1 MKNAG
6 LVYLVCLLILSQ
18 SIFAQNTANTV
29 LDPNEFENG
38 ITKAEIQILDVRTA
52 EEFKTG
58 HIKNALQA
66 DWKDQAQ
73 FKDRVQYVDKNRPVY
88 IYCLVGGRSAA
99 AAEWMRE
106 NGYSDVIELKGGINA
121 WKKANKPV
129 EGSSNE
135 PLMSLDQYKASIPDD
150 RMVLVDFGATWCPPC
165 VKMAPVFEAL
175 QKNKDLHFVFI
186 KIDAGVQTELMKT
199 MNVDKL
205 PTLIIY
211 KKGKEKWRD
220 SGIIEKKILEKELK

>member
-6 LVYLVCLLILSQ
+6 LVFLVCFMAISKCLFSQ
-18 SIFAQNTANTV
+18 NSNASS
-29 LDPNEFENG
+29 LDPNEFEKG
-38 ITKAEIQILDVRTA
+38 IGNANIQILDVRTA

-66 DWKDQAQ
+66 DWKDMAQ
-73 FKDRVQYVDKNRPVY
+73 FKDRVQYVDKTRPVY

-106 NGYSDVIELKGGINA
+106 NGYNNVIELKGGINA
-121 WKKANKPV
+121 WKRANKPV

-135 PLMSLDQYKASIPDD
+135 PQITLQQFKASIPED
-150 RMVLVDFGATWCPPC
+150 RTVLVDFGATWCPPC
-165 VKMAPVFEAL
+165 VKMAPVLEEL

-186 KIDAGVQTELMKT
+186 KIDAGVQTELMKS

-211 KKGKEKWRD
+211 KKGKEKWRKA
-220 SGIIEKKILEKELK
+220 GIVEKKTLEKELK

>member
-6 LVYLVCLLILSQ
+6 LVFLVSLLTLSQ
-18 SIFAQNTANTV
+18 TIFAQNAANTV

-38 ITKAEIQILDVRTA
+38 IAKAEIQILDVRTA

-106 NGYSDVIELKGGINA
+106 NGYNDVIELKGGINA

-135 PLMSLDQYKASIPDD
+135 PLMTLDQYKASIPDD

-165 VKMAPVFEAL
+165 VKMAPVLEAL

-205 PTLIIY
+205 PTMIIY

>member
-6 LVYLVCLLILSQ
+6 LVFLVCFIALSG
-18 SIFAQNTANTV
+18 SLFAQNTNTSAI
-29 LDPNEFENG
+29 DPNEFETG
-38 ITKAEIQILDVRTA
+38 IGKAGIQLLDVRTA

-106 NGYSDVIELKGGINA
+106 NGYSQVIELKGGINA
-121 WKKANKPV
+121 WKKANKAV

-135 PLMSLDQYKASIPDD
+135 PQITLAQYKASIPDD
-150 RMVLVDFGATWCPPC
+150 RTVLVDFGATWCPPC
-165 VKMAPVFEAL
+165 VKMAPVLEEL
-175 QKNKDLHFVFI
+175 QKNKALHFVFI
-186 KIDAGVQTELMKT
+186 KIDAGIQTELMKT

-211 KKGKEKWRD
+211 KKGKEKWRNT
-220 SGIIEKKILEKELK
+220 GIIEKKILEKELK

>member
-1 MKNAG
+1 MKNAR
-6 LVYLVCLLILSQ
+6 LVFLVCLMVISKCLFSQ
-18 SIFAQNTANTV
+18 NSNASA
-29 LDPNEFENG
+29 LDPNEFEKG
-38 ITKAEIQILDVRTA
+38 ISTTNIQILDVRTA

-73 FKDRVQYVDKNRPVY
+73 FKDRVQYVDKTRPVY

-106 NGYSDVIELKGGINA
+106 NGYNNVIELKGGINA

-135 PLMSLDQYKASIPDD
+135 PQITLEQYKASIPDD
-150 RMVLVDFGATWCPPC
+150 RTVLVDFGASWCPPC
-165 VKMAPVFEAL
+165 VKMAPVLEEL
-175 QKNKDLHFVFI
+175 QKDKDLHFVFI
-186 KIDAGVQTELMKT
+186 KIDAGVQTELMKS

-205 PTLIIY
+205 PTLIVY
-211 KKGKEKWRD
+211 KKGKEKWRN
-220 SGIIEKKILEKELK
+220 SGIVAKKTLEKELK

>member
-6 LVYLVCLLILSQ
+6 LVFLLCLISWSKTL
-18 SIFAQNTANTV
+18 FAQNTNTAV
-29 LDPNEFENG
+29 LDPNEFEKGLGTAN
-38 ITKAEIQILDVRTA
+38 IQILDVRTA

-66 DWKDQAQ
+66 DWKDQVQ
-73 FKDRVQYVDKNRPVY
+73 FKDRIQYVDKNRPVY

-106 NGYSDVIELKGGINA
+106 NGFGNVIELKGGINA
-121 WKKANKPV
+121 WKKASKPV

-135 PLMSLDQYKASIPDD
+135 PQITLSQYNASIPDD
-150 RMVLVDFGATWCPPC
+150 RTVLVDFGATWCPPC
-165 VKMAPVFEAL
+165 VRMAPVFEAL

-186 KIDAGVQTELMKT
+186 KIDAGIQTELMKT

-205 PTLIIY
+205 PTMIVY
-211 KKGKEKWRD
+211 KKGKEKWRGA
-220 SGIIEKKILEKELK
+220 GIVEKKILEKELK